1 MGFAKDMPTA
11 KTQHPERRENE
22 RLLVDLRFISNPV
35 MIWLVELTLV
45 SLRTND
51 SWTSDVID
59 GTAERDVFSSG
70 SSDNYENVVVDLC
83 ANMIKYCVLEEEDDD
98 SDNFPLNNCRESVF
112 ILSEESDR

>member
-11 KTQHPERRENE
+11 KTQHPERR

-70 SSDNYENVVVDLC
+70 SSDSDENVVVDLC

>member
-22 RLLVDLRFISNPV
+22 RLLVDLRFISN
-35 MIWLVELTLV
+35 
-45 SLRTND
+45 SD
-51 SWTSDVID
+51 SD
-59 GTAERDVFSSG
+59 
-70 SSDNYENVVVDLC
+70 ENVVVDLC